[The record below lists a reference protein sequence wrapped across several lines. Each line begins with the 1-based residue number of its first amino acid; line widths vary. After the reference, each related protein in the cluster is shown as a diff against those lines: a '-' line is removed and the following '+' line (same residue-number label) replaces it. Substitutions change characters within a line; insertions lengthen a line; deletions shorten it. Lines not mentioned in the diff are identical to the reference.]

1 MRRQWSVPISI
12 ALGVMVMIGFWP
24 APNSGASS
32 PRVSVLE
39 TTTTPRSIV
48 TQEAPPSVP
57 VPVPLVVDD
66 GEPVP
71 SVDVEVDQSRSY
83 EALGVEQLL
92 LGTQPPSADL
102 GRLDE
107 GAVAGSDLDESVQS
121 PTTATVEDGETN
133 SQPVEDGDAAQPDA
147 VEEPTGSD
155 VLQVVRW
162 VNSAVALGEPAD
174 AETVDG
180 VVQTVRS
187 AWEAQRRAVLAGG
200 SSDEW
205 SHVLGSRSGFAR
217 VVASQLMASM
227 SAGSDRAI
235 SDSALTV
242 RNVRLD
248 PAGRAIAKF
257 CVVEDGGFASFGD
270 SQGEWGV
277 VVTMTGVL
285 GLMRS
290 GGGWFVDD
298 VAQRS
303 TTAQC

>member
-1 MRRQWSVPISI
+1 MPISI

-32 PRVSVLE
+32 PRISALE
-39 TTTTPRSIV
+39 TTTTLGSIV
-48 TQEAPPSVP
+48 TEEASPSALVP
-57 VPVPLVVDD
+57 VVVDDD
-66 GEPVP
+66 GEPLP
-71 SVDVEVDQSRSY
+71 SVDVEVDESQWH

-92 LGTQPPSADL
+92 LGTQPPPADL
-102 GRLDE
+102 GRLDD
-107 GAVAGSDLDESVQS
+107 GAVDGNDLDDSVRS
-121 PTTATVEDGETN
+121 PTTGTVDDGEMN
-133 SQPVEDGDAAQPDA
+133 SQPVEDGDVAQPDV

-174 AETVDG
+174 VETVDG

-187 AWEAQRRAVLAGG
+187 AWEVQRRAVLAGG

-217 VVASQLMASM
+217 VVASQLMALL

-277 VVTMTGVL
+277 VVTVTGVL